1 VHALLHCR
9 FTNSNTTF
17 TSSWITVKL
26 LSSTIQGRDHWRC
39 AYGDRRSTTAP
50 VRVHERHNKVGAVCC
65 LLVCRGFLTGS
76 AAGAASIAG
85 TVPAAAS
92 LKRFRGCRGPTCG
105 LELCWCALCPALQ
118 TQAGLRGPRDAW
130 GAMAARA
137 SPALGPRCCTP
148 SLHPANQPPR
158 AAYQTPLT
166 LPPLSLSLSLLPPHS
181 FSLLVSEY
189 SIETPDGNEP

>member
-1 VHALLHCR
+1 MREKC
-9 FTNSNTTF
+9 S
-17 TSSWITVKL
+17 K
-26 LSSTIQGRDHWRC
+26 G
-39 AYGDRRSTTAP
+39 
-50 VRVHERHNKVGAVCC
+50 RVHERHNKVGAVCC

-92 LKRFRGCRGPTCG
+92 LKRFRGCRGPTWG

-118 TQAGLRGPRDAW
+118 TQAGLRGLRDAW
-130 GAMAARA
+130 GALAARA

-166 LPPLSLSLSLLPPHS
+166 LPPSLSLSPSPPLAPDCRFALLICEVVPKLVRNPVNPHLPIYCARRPAHGGS
-181 FSLLVSEY
+181 CRRCGGQPYASLLA
-189 SIETPDGNEP
+189 GR